1 MKKYIFII
9 NLIFLTNS
17 CDIIEGP
24 YMTDAD
30 LYVNSEKKVLIEDFT
45 GHRCTGCPT
54 ATKEISAIQEI
65 YGNQVI
71 AIAIHPSGA
80 GFFTQPE
87 DPDEEEFQ
95 YDWRTS
101 WGDNW
106 GETFLVL
113 GYDLPKGMVNR
124 IGDQYKILDSGEWAA
139 VVADELK
146 KEVDYKID
154 ITSDAN
160 SVTFRT
166 EIQNDINGNFKYVV
180 CLTESNIINWQKD
193 GALNIEDYEH
203 NNVLRTVLADE
214 ELSSTTNYSAGQ
226 IIEKTIA
233 YDLSSLEQLN
243 IDYSLQ
249 NIQYGNGNA
258 GGWNASNM
266 SVVAYIYNDITKE
279 IMQVEEVNLNN

>member
-54 ATKEISAIQEI
+54 ATKEISAIQDI
-65 YGNQVI
+65 YGDQVI

-80 GFFTQPE
+80 GNFTQPE
-87 DPDEEEFQ
+87 SPDEEGFQ

-113 GYDLPKGMVNR
+113 GFDLPKGMVNR
-124 IGDQYKILDSGEWAA
+124 IGDQSKILDSGEWAE

-160 SVTFRT
+160 SVTLRT

-180 CLTESNIINWQKD
+180 CLTESNIINSQKD

-258 GGWNASNM
+258 GGWNAANM
-266 SVVAYIYNDITKE
+266 SVVAYIYNEITKE
-279 IMQVEEVNLNN
+279 IMQVEEVDLNN

>member
-9 NLIFLTNS
+9 SLIFLTNS

-160 SVTFRT
+160 SVTLRT

-193 GALNIEDYEH
+193 GTLNVEDYEH
-203 NNVLRTVLADE
+203 NHVLRTVLADE
-214 ELSSTTNYSAGQ
+214 ELSSSTNYSAGQ
-226 IIEKTIA
+226 IIDKTIS
-233 YDLSSLEQLN
+233 YDLIALEQLN
-243 IDYSLQ
+243 IDYSFQ
-249 NIQYGNGNA
+249 NEQYGNGNA

-279 IMQVEEVNLNN
+279 ILQVEESPLGD

>member
-45 GHRCTGCPT
+45 GHRCTGCPA
-54 ATKEISAIQEI
+54 ATKEISAIQDV

-87 DPDEEEFQ
+87 DPDEEGFQ

-124 IGDQYKILDSGEWAA
+124 VGDQYKILDSGEWAA

-160 SVTFRT
+160 SVTLRT

-193 GALNIEDYEH
+193 GTLNIEDYEH

-214 ELSSTTNYSAGQ
+214 GLSSVTNYSAGQ

-233 YDLSSLEQLN
+233 YDLSYLEQLN
-243 IDYSLQ
+243 IDYSFQ
-249 NIQYGNGNA
+249 NEQYGNGNA

-279 IMQVEEVNLNN
+279 ILQVEEANLNN

>member
-54 ATKEISAIQEI
+54 ATKEISAIQDI
-65 YGNQVI
+65 YGDQVI

-87 DPDEEEFQ
+87 SPDEEEFQ

-106 GETFLVL
+106 GETFL
-113 GYDLPKGMVNR
+113 GPEAGLPKGMVNR
-124 IGDQYKILDSGEWAA
+124 IGNQSKILDSGEWAA

-160 SVTFRT
+160 SVTMST
-166 EIQNDINGNFKYVV
+166 EIKNDINGNFKYVV

-193 GALNIEDYEH
+193 GTSNIEDYEH

-214 ELSSTTNYSAGQ
+214 DLSSATNYSAGQ

-233 YDLSSLEQLN
+233 YDLSSLELLN
-243 IDYSLQ
+243 INYSLE
-249 NIQYGNGNA
+249 NEQYGNGNA

-279 IMQVEEVNLNN
+279 IIQVEEVDLNN